1 MENRLFATIVP
12 KFDERDW
19 GDFTKKLS
27 TSISSAVG
35 SSVQVPTGS
44 NTESTAVNSATQALN
59 ALVEKIK
66 SLNFDAL
73 TNRISNIGSA
83 GTSTSRAEA
92 SNRMDDVEQ
101 APATTK
107 LIDKVTKK
115 FKELFN
121 LENLFGKD
129 GDGIG
134 KAVESMK
141 SALTQEMIPYIGI
154 VIGIVSAIFK
164 IMDAL
169 FDKMLSA
176 SPMLRTIIGLIESV
190 FTAVFRPMGTILA
203 QYFVPM
209 LLEVYQIL
217 SKWFSVAYKTYEE
230 EGWAGLIIGTFST
243 LVDMISKVLGQSFKL
258 LYTIFTDIMTGIV
271 VYAINSMIDFFG
283 GDFEVTYQDIYKF
296 VKNFTDLVSELFI
309 WLVDQGFALLKN
321 LSSFLIV
328 AIGLAN
334 TAIIAVEALLGV
346 LIEFVQNLFENV
358 DMDSLANDIINGIG
372 FIRNIMKD
380 MLPGG
385 QIHTLMSGSNTI
397 IKAVKELFD
406 AVDWVDVANNISKL
420 LQDFTSLFGSIDWT
434 NVTDA
439 VSGILSEF
447 KSLFENVNGQDIANL
462 INNVSDIANKVV
474 GSPTVS
480 TVLESADG
488 WTEWVQRGGIASAE
502 NVQIGVDWVKQ
513 QLGLQEYATGG
524 VVNKPTL
531 ALIGEAGP
539 EAVIPLNG
547 NGGAVGN
554 VINNY
559 WNITGVSDEKL
570 VTIIK
575 REVSS
580 QTSLAR
586 TRVGF

>member
-27 TSISSAVG
+27 TSIGSAVG
-35 SSVQVPTGS
+35 SSVQTPTGS
-44 NTESTAVNSATQALN
+44 ADTTAVNSATQALN
-59 ALVEKIK
+59 TLVAKIK
-66 SLNFDAL
+66 SLNFDSI
-73 TNRISNIGSA
+73 TDKMFNIGSA
-83 GTSTSRAEA
+83 GSSTSRAEA
-92 SNRMDDVEQ
+92 SSRMDDVEQ

-107 LIDKVTKK
+107 LIDKISKR

-141 SALTQEMIPYIGI
+141 GALTQEMIPYIGI

-243 LVDMISKVLGQSFKL
+243 LIDMISKVIGQSFKL
-258 LYTIFTDIMTGIV
+258 LYTVFTDVMTGIV

-296 VKNFTDLVSELFI
+296 IKNFTDLVSELFI

-334 TAIIAVEALLGV
+334 TALIAVEAFLGV

-358 DMDSLANDIINGIG
+358 DMDSLAKDIINGIG
-372 FIRNIMKD
+372 FIRNIMKE

-385 QIHTLMSGSNTI
+385 QIHSLMSGGNSLM
-397 IKAVKELFD
+397 KSVKELFD
-406 AVDWVDVANNISKL
+406 AVDWKSVATDISDL
-420 LQDFTSLFGSIDWT
+420 LK
-434 NVTDA
+434 
-439 VSGILSEF
+439 EF
-447 KSLFENVNGQDIANL
+447 KEIFEDVSA
-462 INNVSDIANKVV
+462 SDIAELIDNVSNIASKIV
-474 GSPTVS
+474 GSPAVS
-480 TVLESADG
+480 TVIESADG
-488 WTEWVQRGGIASAE
+488 WTEWVQRGGFASAE
-502 NVQIGVDWVKQ
+502 NVQIGVDWFKQ

-524 VVNKPTL
+524 VVNRPTL

-539 EAVIPLNG
+539 EAVVPLSG
-547 NGGAVGN
+547 GGAVGN